1 MGRGANHR
9 GGAGRCA
16 VPRGHQARLLSLGGL
31 QRPPPARRGFVC
43 AASLWEGA
51 SRGTRWRGK
60 GGIAGALHA
69 SQPAPPAP
77 WRGRAP
83 VPRSP
88 RVPGAPL
95 LATLHWLTA
104 ACASPRSA
112 WTQAAAENGCQSG
125 ASRHAAPGGGRA
137 AVTHPAPFPLQ
148 GTLLKPR
155 PSRARGLSGEGEG
168 KGCYLQA
175 RAYQVGGD
183 GRLYRKGTF
192 RVPTPTNM
200 SSVLLRSQR
209 PGREMLMWR

>member
-1 MGRGANHR
+1 MGSGGSATFGGCTSGQQHTDPPLGRGANHR
-9 GGAGRCA
+9 GGVGKCPG
-16 VPRGHQARLLSLGGL
+16 PRGHQARLLSLGGL

-69 SQPAPPAP
+69 SQPALPAP

-95 LATLHWLTA
+95 PAILHWLTA

-112 WTQAAAENGCQSG
+112 RTQAAAENGCQRG

-137 AVTHPAPFPLQ
+137 AVMHPAPFPLQ

-155 PSRARGLSGEGEG
+155 PSRARGLTGEMEGEG
-168 KGCYLQA
+168 
-175 RAYQVGGD
+175 
-183 GRLYRKGTF
+183 
-192 RVPTPTNM
+192 
-200 SSVLLRSQR
+200 LLPAGEGL
-209 PGREMLMWR
+209 PGWG

>member
-1 MGRGANHR
+1 MGGGGPATLGGCASGQQHTDPPLGRGANRR
-9 GGAGRCA
+9 GGVGQCA
-16 VPRGHQARLLSLGGL
+16 SPRGHQARLLSLGGL

-69 SQPAPPAP
+69 SQPALPAP

-88 RVPGAPL
+88 RVPGAPVP
-95 LATLHWLTA
+95 ATLHWLTA

-112 WTQAAAENGCQSG
+112 RTQAAAENGCQSG

-137 AVTHPAPFPLQ
+137 AAVHSASFPLQ

-155 PSRARGLSGEGEG
+155 PSRLRGLTGEMEGEG
-168 KGCYLQA
+168 LRPAGKGL
-175 RAYQVGGD
+175 
-183 GRLYRKGTF
+183 
-192 RVPTPTNM
+192 
-200 SSVLLRSQR
+200 
-209 PGREMLMWR
+209 PGWG